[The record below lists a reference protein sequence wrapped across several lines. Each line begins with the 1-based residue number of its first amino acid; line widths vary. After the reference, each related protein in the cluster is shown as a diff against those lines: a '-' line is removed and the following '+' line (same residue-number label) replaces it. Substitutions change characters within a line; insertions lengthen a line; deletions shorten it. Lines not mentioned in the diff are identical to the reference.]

1 MAVTGTV
8 HPDAVLTNAG
18 GRAGDALVLT
28 KPLGA
33 GAVATAL
40 KRGAAPTPS
49 WSSAA
54 IAVMTTLNAAAAG
67 QALAR
72 PARTR

>member
-1 MAVTGTV
+1 MTGLV
-8 HPDAVLTNAG
+8 DPRAVLTNAG

-40 KRGAAPTPS
+40 KRGSRPRRS
-49 WSSAA
+49 SSA
-54 IAVMTTLNAAAAG
+54 
-67 QALAR
+67 R
-72 PARTR
+72 SR